1 MFAKL
6 RQIKLPARLSFL
18 RTAPAFLVLQGLLL
32 ALCAAVLNVWLNA
45 RFPIPTSVSSHFLL
59 AVEVP
64 VAFAFVALLRRVK
77 VRLPFWCFVLVGV
90 VALLCRLFM
99 AADNI
104 SHRYLYRDFRVP
116 LDVHLVPEFFRL
128 MYDTSPVRALVSY
141 AALLI
146 LFCLASV
153 FIVAAVLS
161 YVHRSS
167 ERVGFRR
174 LVMGFLLLCTAAI
187 AGQELGGPTLYTRET
202 AHRIGQEIE
211 NFAKL
216 PEDRKKILKS
226 ITDVGER
233 IGPGTWFDKLQGNNV
248 LFFFIESY
256 GRTAFVQPRLREL
269 LVPYHEEMAKN
280 LEAEGFVV
288 ASDFLTSPTYGGF
301 SWFAHNTLATGVKI
315 ISHLH
320 SQLLDEQ
327 DPKSFADRFRDAGYL
342 PIFVAPATTRPWP
355 RMDDYYGFR
364 NHYYSWEF
372 GYRGPKYGWA
382 PMADQF
388 AVYHVHRTEVE
399 KQKQPLFI
407 EFALISSHAPFNDIP
422 KYVDDWSTIGN
433 GAILFSAGR
442 DRFDTGWSNPVQ
454 IHEGYAAAIKYEMRV
469 IEGYLTNL
477 VKDDTLVIFVGDHQ
491 PHQQV
496 TGPNNL
502 TWSVPIH
509 IASRNPE
516 FVAPFLR
523 RGYIRGMVP
532 DQPLPHVGL
541 ERFMEEFLSDFS
553 TQPLAV
559 PPGIWPPI
567 AKRLQAKEATLR

>member
-18 RTAPAFLVLQGLLL
+18 RTAPARIALHGLLL
-32 ALCAAVLNVWLNA
+32 VLCAVVLSVWLNA

-77 VRLPFWCFVLVGV
+77 VRLGFWVFVLVGV

-116 LDVHLVPEFFRL
+116 LDLHLVPEFFRL

-146 LFCLASV
+146 AFCLASV
-153 FIVAAVLS
+153 FVVALALS
-161 YVHRSS
+161 YVHRAS

-174 LVMGFLLLCTAAI
+174 LVIGFLLLCTAAI

-211 NFAKL
+211 NVTKL

-226 ITDVGER
+226 INEVGER
-233 IGPGTWFDKLQGNNV
+233 IGPGIWFDKLQGNNV
-248 LFFFIESY
+248 LFFFVESY
-256 GRTAFVQPRLREL
+256 GRTAFVQPKVREF
-269 LVPYHEEMAKN
+269 LVPHLETMAKK

-301 SWFAHNTLATGVKI
+301 SWFAHNTLATGVKV

-327 DPKSFADRFRDAGYL
+327 DPTTFADRFREAGYL
-342 PIFVAPATTRPWP
+342 PIFVAPATTRSWP
-355 RMDDYYGFR
+355 GMDDYYGFR
-364 NHYYSWEF
+364 KHYYS
-372 GYRGPKYGWA
+372 
-382 PMADQF
+382 
-388 AVYHVHRTEVE
+388 
-399 KQKQPLFI
+399 
-407 EFALISSHAPFNDIP
+407 
-422 KYVDDWSTIGN
+422 
-433 GAILFSAGR
+433 
-442 DRFDTGWSNPVQ
+442 
-454 IHEGYAAAIKYEMRV
+454 
-469 IEGYLTNL
+469 
-477 VKDDTLVIFVGDHQ
+477 
-491 PHQQV
+491 
-496 TGPNNL
+496 
-502 TWSVPIH
+502 
-509 IASRNPE
+509 
-516 FVAPFLR
+516 
-523 RGYIRGMVP
+523 
-532 DQPLPHVGL
+532 
-541 ERFMEEFLSDFS
+541 
-553 TQPLAV
+553 
-559 PPGIWPPI
+559 
-567 AKRLQAKEATLR
+567 